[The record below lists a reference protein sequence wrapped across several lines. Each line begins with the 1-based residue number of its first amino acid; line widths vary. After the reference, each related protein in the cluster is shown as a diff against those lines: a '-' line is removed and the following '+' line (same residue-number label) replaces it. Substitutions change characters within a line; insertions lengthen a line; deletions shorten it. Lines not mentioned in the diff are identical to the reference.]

1 MYLTRNT
8 CITQTWIF
16 AILILKLFYPS
27 VGHSQDVVLAWDRP
41 DDSRVTG
48 YKIFYGLAD
57 KNFKSTPK
65 QIIHSVEDTSCDIY
79 NLKEGRT
86 YGFAAKSMD
95 GKGNESEFSE
105 VIYYDVPGI
114 PDDEPDNPDD
124 EPDPNDDN
132 KSGGGGGGCF
142 INMAKK
148 IN

>member
-1 MYLTRNT
+1 MNLKQYFY
-8 CITQTWIF
+8 IPKIF
-16 AILILKLFYPS
+16 IRFILALILFSPTVVY
-27 VGHSQDVVLAWDRP
+27 SQDVVLAWDRP

-65 QIIHSVEDTSCDIY
+65 QIIHSAEDTSCDIY

-95 GKGNESEFSE
+95 GKGNESDFSE

-114 PDDEPDNPDD
+114 PDDEPDDPD
-124 EPDPNDDN
+124 DDN
-132 KSGGGGGGCF
+132 KSGGGGGGGCF